1 MSPVHDVVHPSVHPS
16 SRRRSSIVGT
26 GGVVGRA
33 RAARREPSSV
43 RRRRERRAAS
53 IVNHARVHP
62 SIGPS
67 TPRARR
73 AIARLAC
80 KNTTNQNKISTSRIS
95 DRSSSL
101 ASPPRRRRVTTARS
115 ISRSTR
121 PPRPPRDRSFVRARD
136 RSNVRANPVPR
147 FQIHVHTDRSP
158 VSTHRHT
165 RRRTTRLTTT
175 TSHDDE
181 TDDVTTVVVVAVRVA
196 RVHERT
202 VTFTTSP
209 STNHPRSIHRHVLH
223 RRCTPLSH
231 TPSRVPPHCP
241 HPRRPVVITRAVDA
255 RCRVDERR
263 CWIPKP
269 YTYCTHTST
278 RPALD
283 VPGPWK
289 RRRGWFSKDGFR
301 DRDGRGLR
309 RGACDR
315 PLDRMVGR
323 EKTVRFDRAI
333 GRRRGRLG

>member
-1 MSPVHDVVHPSVHPS
+1 MTSSIRPSVHPS
-16 SRRRSSIVGT
+16 SRRRSS
-26 GGVVGRA
+26 VVGRRSVAEPA

-121 PPRPPRDRSFVRARD
+121 PPRPPRDRSFARSRD

-175 TSHDDE
+175 TSHDDIPRRRHHRRRRRCRRRPRPR
-181 TDDVTTVVVVAVRVA
+181 TNRNFHDITVDESSTIDSSA
-196 RVHERT
+196 RTPQTMHPVESHT
-202 VTFTTSP
+202 VTSP
-209 STNHPRSIHRHVLH
+209 PPTAPTPVVPSSSRARSTPGAVSTRDGAGSLNPIHTV
-223 RRCTPLSH
+223 H
-231 TPSRVPPHCP
+231 T
-241 HPRRPVVITRAVDA
+241 RRPVRRSMCQGPGNDVAV
-255 RCRVDERR
+255 
-263 CWIPKP
+263 
-269 YTYCTHTST
+269 
-278 RPALD
+278 
-283 VPGPWK
+283 
-289 RRRGWFSKDGFR
+289 GFR
-301 DRDGRGLR
+301 
-309 RGACDR
+309 
-315 PLDRMVGR
+315 RMVFATA
-323 EKTVRFDRAI
+323 TVGA
-333 GRRRGRLG
+333 